1 MFNEAY
7 EWVQSND
14 VEALMGEWLGIS
26 ADFFNMGPCNQGY
39 HAAEVKLMMDFL
51 HNFYQATERQQVCQ
65 AFSAYQMNT
74 NSLWDNM
81 CDNMQVVPSIAAWL
95 GDDSQAM
102 VMDMVKFLTTY
113 GELWSEYQLPNCPRQ
128 MHSSFHCEQYYNNP
142 TVCGMRK
149 AWLCDYAEWKETFLS
164 DWLQEF
170 TRVAGD
176 DVFSMMG
183 MQMPMCDNYD
193 MSNMCKNSRMQRC
206 FNMPVTGCMSCYC
219 ADHEYKDY
227 RGLTAVWRKD
237 YYSWRQVMYVYKQ
250 TFSNGMGDSMSS
262 TSCDDDNMNN
272 QWKNNQNNMNNQWQ
286 NNQNNMNNQW
296 QNNQNNMNNQWQNNQ
311 NNMNNQWQNSQNNMN
326 NQWQNSMNGQM
337 GNNQWQNN
345 MNGQM
350 GNNQNNMNGQFNQ
363 NMNGQFNQNMNG
375 QYNQNMNGQMGNNQ
389 NGMNG
394 NFQNGMDTAQEMLN
408 QMQGMFQGMGAYR
421 RRR

>member
-1 MFNEAY
+1 
-7 EWVQSND
+7 
-14 VEALMGEWLGIS
+14 
-26 ADFFNMGPCNQGY
+26 
-39 HAAEVKLMMDFL
+39 
-51 HNFYQATERQQVCQ
+51 
-65 AFSAYQMNT
+65 
-74 NSLWDNM
+74 
-81 CDNMQVVPSIAAWL
+81 
-95 GDDSQAM
+95 
-102 VMDMVKFLTTY
+102 
-113 GELWSEYQLPNCPRQ
+113 
-128 MHSSFHCEQYYNNP
+128 
-142 TVCGMRK
+142 MRK

-250 TFSNGMGDSMSS
+250 TFSNGTGGSMSS

-272 QWKNNQNNMNNQWQ
+272 QWQNN
-286 NNQNNMNNQW
+286 
-296 QNNQNNMNNQWQNNQ
+296 
-311 NNMNNQWQNSQNNMN
+311 QNNMN

-350 GNNQNNMNGQFNQ
+350 GNNQKNMNGQY
-363 NMNGQFNQNMNG
+363 NQNMNG
-375 QYNQNMNGQMGNNQ
+375 QYNQNMNGQYNQ
-389 NGMNG
+389 NNMNGQYNQNNMNSQYNQNNMNG
-394 NFQNGMDTAQEMLN
+394 NFQNGVDTAQGMID
-408 QMQGMFQGMGAYR
+408 QIQGMFQGMGAYR